1 MAVRGIVLQRK
12 PFLIWVIFLL
22 GKCGV
27 LHI

>member
-1 MAVRGIVLQRK
+1 MISSSMKTLR
-12 PFLIWVIFLL
+12 IWAIYLL